1 MKSDVVLRYAPYV
14 VIALVAVIDLLD
26 GPPLGFVPLLTLGP
40 TFACAYGSVH
50 RTLLAGATAMVVCL
64 VSAAYFDRLDTWQN
78 NVILATIA
86 AVTGAGMLVAHLR
99 LRRERELA
107 NVRLVAE
114 TVQRV
119 LLRPIPRKVKD
130 LTVALSYTSASAEAR
145 IGGDLLEVFSTPY
158 GVRVLLGDVQGKG
171 LAAVDTAAWVLGAF
185 REAVFDERDLV
196 AVSARL
202 ETTLARQLDPEEFVT
217 AILAEVDA
225 TGIQLLNHG
234 HPPPLLLGAD
244 GQVESIEPPEEG
256 LALGLAALACAPPKP
271 QRVPFL
277 PGDRI
282 LFYTD
287 GVIESRNAAGTFY
300 PLTERATLLLAGE
313 PQPALDRLREDLVK
327 HVGGPL
333 LDDAAMLLLHRRTR
347 SG

>member
-1 MKSDVVLRYAPYV
+1 MRSDVVLRSAPYV
-14 VIALVAVIDLLD
+14 VIVLVAVIDALA
-26 GPPLGFVPLLTLGP
+26 GPSLGFLPLLTLGP
-40 TFACAYGSVH
+40 TFACAYGSVR
-50 RTLLAGATAMVVCL
+50 RTLLAGVAALGLCVL
-64 VSAAYFDRLDTWQN
+64 SAAYVGRLGMWQI
-78 NVILATIA
+78 NVIFVTIA

-99 LRRERELA
+99 LRREKELA
-107 NVRLVAE
+107 DVRQVAE
-114 TVQRV
+114 TAQRV
-119 LLRPIPRKVKD
+119 LLRPIPRKVDD

-158 GVRVLLGDVQGKG
+158 GVRLLLGDVQGKG
-171 LAAVDTAAWVLGAF
+171 LAAVETAAWVLGAF
-185 REAVFDERDLV
+185 REAVYDERDLP

-202 ETTLARQLDPEEFVT
+202 ETTLARQLGEEEFVT

-234 HPPPLLLGAD
+234 HPPPLLLSGD
-244 GQVESIEPPEEG
+244 GHIETVEPPEEG
-256 LALGLAALACAPPKP
+256 LALGLAALAWAPPKP

-287 GVIESRNAAGTFY
+287 GVIESRDRAGRFY
-300 PLTERATLLLAGE
+300 PLTERAGLLLSTE
-313 PQPALDRLREDLVK
+313 PQPALDLLRENLVE

-333 LDDAAMLLLHRRTR
+333 LDDAAMLLLRRRTR
-347 SG
+347 AG

>member
-1 MKSDVVLRYAPYV
+1 MNSEFVLRWAPYV
-14 VIALVAVIDLLD
+14 VIALVAVIDLLA
-26 GPPLGFVPLLTLGP
+26 GPALGFLPLLTLGP
-40 TFACAYGSVH
+40 TFACAYGGML
-50 RTLLAGATAMVVCL
+50 RTALAGAAALVVCL
-64 VSAAYFDRLDTWQN
+64 LSAWQADRLGMWQV
-78 NVILATIA
+78 NVVLVTIA
-86 AVTGAGMLVAHLR
+86 AVTGVGMLLAHLR
-99 LRRERELA
+99 LRRQQELA

-119 LLRPIPRKVKD
+119 LLRPVPRKVQD
-130 LTVALSYTSASAEAR
+130 LTVAISYTSASAEAR

-196 AVSARL
+196 GVSARL
-202 ETTLARQLDPEEFVT
+202 EATLDRQLAEEEFVT

-234 HPPPLLLGAD
+234 HPPPLLLGRD
-244 GQVESIEPPEEG
+244 GHVEPVEPPEAG
-256 LALGLAALACAPPKP
+256 LALGLAMLAFAPPKP

-282 LFYTD
+282 LLYTD
-287 GVIESRNAAGTFY
+287 GVIESRNAAGEFY
-300 PLTERATLLLAGE
+300 PLTERARLLLSGD
-313 PQPALDRLREDLVK
+313 PQPALDRLREDLVSY
-327 HVGGPL
+327 VGGPL
-333 LDDAAMLLLHRRTR
+333 LDDVAMLLLHRRTR
-347 SG
+347 PA